1 MNQSKKSIAEKITF
15 FLVNLFH
22 SLWLYFPSVIFLLI
36 VYMCFGNLSQGQ
48 DLIVL
53 SSERSGNFGLFL
65 IALLFLALT
74 GWFGARKVSEIKSLK
89 LPGYITPFLFK
100 HIPRFIGFSFFTL
113 LIIAY
118 AKSPLFN
125 SRFEPTMA
133 QQILYAAIFIV
144 SFLYYWFWTSFME
157 KRFKR
162 IVFNWIFFVT
172 VIGFFVITG
181 VLCFNLNSHNHW
193 LIFII
198 LLLTQWA
205 FLVIVITRRKVI
217 ETREEH
223 SLAEKVINI
232 VFYLLIAVVLVVY
245 IICMIYVKA
254 AVWVTAFPFV
264 LIAFSVFLAVGFL
277 LSYYSVKKGLNI
289 HLILLFFVFLF
300 GFWTE
305 RHSVNLVKNEVNFS
319 KRASIEQYFTK
330 WVNTR
335 KQDIE
340 ASNSYPV
347 YFVLSDGGAS
357 RSGYWVASV
366 LSRMQDESAGKFSNH
381 LFCLSGASGGSVG
394 NAAFYML
401 LRKMNGADVNPADSL
416 FLKRSQGYL
425 QSDFLTYTLSR
436 MLGYDFFIQLSPFN
450 SHNDRARALT
460 TALEYAPADSVF
472 LKDALSTPF
481 SQLMIDEKNVNDSF
495 PIICVNT
502 TRMQDGK
509 PAVITNIN
517 LTKNLEQFNRRID
530 VLNILQK
537 GYDMKLSTAVVLG
550 ASFPYVSPAGRIDQ
564 SVNSK
569 TAKKDSVREN
579 YFVDGGYVDNSGA
592 GVVHEMI
599 IQLNAILDNST
610 DSVVQRLKSKLKFSV
625 LHITNG
631 VEGDILAKKVNP
643 FINDL
648 AAPLKTLVGTFS
660 IQTSVNDSRLKNYM
674 KSQKKPQNY
683 WDINLYGTEEPQHF
697 SMNWVISQRALTGMN
712 GRLFNR
718 SQINQVVKEVSAQ
731 KN

>member
-1 MNQSKKSIAEKITF
+1 MNQLKKSTGKKIVF
-15 FLVNLFH
+15 FLSNLFH
-22 SLWLYFPSVIFLLI
+22 GLWLFFPAVLFLLI
-36 VYMCFGNLSQGQ
+36 VFMCFATLPQGQ

-65 IALLFLALT
+65 LSLSFLALT
-74 GWFGARKVSEIKSLK
+74 GWFGARKVAEIKAQK
-89 LPGYITPFLFK
+89 LPAYLTTFLFK
-100 HIPRFIGFSFFTL
+100 HIPRFIGYTFFTL
-113 LIIAY
+113 MIIAY

-125 SRFEPTMA
+125 TRFEPTTG
-133 QQILYAAIFIV
+133 QQILYFVIFAV
-144 SFLYYWFWTSFME
+144 SFLYYWLWVNFME

-162 IVFNWIFFVT
+162 IVFNWIFFV
-172 VIGFFVITG
+172 VVFGFIILTII
-181 VLCFNLNSHNHW
+181 LCFNLNSHNHW

-198 LLLTQWA
+198 LLLAQWA
-205 FLVIVITRRKVI
+205 FLVIVVTRRKFI
-217 ETREEH
+217 ETRGEH
-223 SLAEKVINI
+223 SLAEKVISI
-232 VFYLLIAVVLVVY
+232 LFYLLIAVVLIVY
-245 IICMIYVKA
+245 IACMIYVKT

-264 LIAFSVFLAVGFL
+264 LIAFSVFLIVGFL
-277 LSYYSVKKGLNI
+277 LSYFSVEKGLNY
-289 HLILLFFVFLF
+289 HLILLFFVFVF
-300 GFWTE
+300 GFFTE
-305 RHSVNLVKNEVNFS
+305 RHAVNLVKNDVDFS
-319 KRASIEQYFTK
+319 KRASLEQYFIK
-330 WVNTR
+330 WVSTR

-340 ASNSYPV
+340 ASSSYPV

-401 LRKMNGADVNPADSL
+401 LRKMNNADVKPADSL

-436 MLGYDFFIQLSPFN
+436 MLGNDFFVQLCPFDT
-450 SHNDRARALT
+450 HNDRAKALT
-460 TALEYAPADSVF
+460 TALEEAPADSVF
-472 LKDALSTPF
+472 LKDVLSTPF
-481 SQLMIDEKNVNDSF
+481 SQLMIDEQNVNDSF
-495 PIICVNT
+495 PIICINT

-509 PAVITNIN
+509 PSIITNIN
-517 LTKNLEQFNRRID
+517 LTKNIEQFNRRID
-530 VLNILQK
+530 VLNILQNGK
-537 GYDMKLSTAVVLG
+537 DMKLSTAVVLG

-599 IQLNAILDNST
+599 IQLNSILDNST
-610 DSVVQRLKSKLKFSV
+610 DSTVQKLKSKLKFSV
-625 LHITNG
+625 IHITNG

-648 AAPLKTLVGTFS
+648 AAPLKTLAGTFS

-674 KSQKKPQNY
+674 KSLNRTQNY
-683 WDINLYGTEEPQHF
+683 WDINLYGAEEPQHF
-697 SMNWVISQRALTGMN
+697 SMNWVISQRALSGMN

-718 SQINQVVKEVSAQ
+718 SQINQIVKEVSAQ